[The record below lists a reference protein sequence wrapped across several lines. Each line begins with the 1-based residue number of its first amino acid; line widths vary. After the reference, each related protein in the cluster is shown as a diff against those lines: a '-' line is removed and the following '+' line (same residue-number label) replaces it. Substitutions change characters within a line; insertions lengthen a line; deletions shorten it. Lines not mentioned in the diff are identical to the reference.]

1 MAHRRAPD
9 LSADQKQELRESFE
23 LFDAEKTGTIDIHEL
38 KVLMRALGFQVKK
51 AQVVKYVHELDPDND
66 GTVSYQLFLKLM
78 TDRYREVDPDEE
90 VMKAFSLFDTEG

>member
-1 MAHRRAPD
+1 MSHRRAPD

-23 LFDAEKTGTIDIHEL
+23 FFDAEKTGTIDIHEL

-51 AQVVKYVHELDPDND
+51 AQVVKYVHELDPGND
-66 GTVSYQLFLKLM
+66 GAVSFQLFLKLM
-78 TDRYREVDPDEE
+78 TDRYREVDPEEE